1 MEKDLAQYAPPLL
14 LVAGMAFQWIR
25 QFGKVPDR
33 WTYVYAIVL
42 ALGVYILTYDFTKQI
57 GWQLSVIQGLLW
69 LSGNVGTVLGGT
81 FIASGAAKAGLS
93 VVPVTN
99 SK

>member
-1 MEKDLAQYAPPLL
+1 MEANLAQYAPPLL
-14 LVAGMAFQWIR
+14 LAAGAAFQWVR
-25 QFGKVPDR
+25 QFNKVPDR
-33 WTYVYAIVL
+33 WTYVYAVVL
-42 ALGVYILTYDFTKQI
+42 ACGVYLLTYDFTVKV
-57 GWQLSVIQGLLW
+57 GLQLATIHGLLW

-93 VVPVTN
+93 VVPATN